1 MGLFS
6 PDIKKLDKENNISEL
21 TKCLD
26 YKKASV
32 RFRAFSALSGRDNLP
47 ADSVNKLKSL
57 AHDTDNMVKTV
68 ATLKFAGTGDKS
80 LAESVMEIIRK
91 GSVQERLD
99 LLHVIEGIGKTSD
112 ETIIE
117 AVMSGLIDRNE
128 TVRIQAARAAGT
140 SGSTHLVPNLGEK
153 LHAKHHK
160 ERLAAAKALFD
171 IGGDE
176 SIDYLI
182 GLLADN
188 HPEVCTAARMY
199 LEKAD
204 NEYVRKALNDAS
216 FMQLIKDMNAKEPVR
231 EKTALLIG
239 AERIR
244 EGLPLLH
251 RACRDKYKGVRIQA
265 LKSMALFREPGSID
279 IADKCL
285 HDKFRDVRLEALNVL
300 EKIGGTKAMKAAESA
315 LDDKSIEVRKR
326 AGLMLGVKINKPA
339 E

>member
-6 PDIKKLDKENNISEL
+6 PDIKKFDKDNNINEL
-21 TKCLD
+21 ARCLD
-26 YKKASV
+26 YKKASI
-32 RFRAFSALSGRDNLP
+32 RYRAFSVLSARENLP
-47 ADSVNKLKSL
+47 ADIINRLKSL
-57 AHDTDNMVKTV
+57 VHDPDNMVKTV
-68 ATLKFAGTGDKS
+68 ATLRFAGTGDKS
-80 LAESVMEIIRK
+80 VSGSVMDIMRK
-91 GSVQERLD
+91 GSAQEKLG
-99 LLHVIEGIGKTSD
+99 LLHVIEGMGKTSD

-128 TVRIQAARAAGT
+128 TVRLQAARAAGS

-188 HPEVCTAARMY
+188 HPEVCSAARIY

-216 FMQLIKDMNAKEPVR
+216 FMQLIRDMNAKEPVR
-231 EKTALLIG
+231 EKTALYIG

-279 IADKCL
+279 IADRCL

-315 LDDKSIEVRKR
+315 LEDKSIEVRKK
-326 AGLMLGVKINKPA
+326 AGLMLGIKINKPA